1 MNGEARVR
9 RADKAVEAVGSYFTT
24 SSNLRLADSTRYGT
38 IRELVPSAAAGQPA
52 GDTEGDGDGLAEGDG
67 DGLPDGLT
75 LPASTRALRTRS
87 RAAPWAFA

>member
-38 IRELVPSAAAGQPA
+38 IRELVPGAAAGQPF
-52 GDTEGDGDGLAEGDG
+52 GDAVDDGDGLAEGDG
-67 DGLPDGLT
+67 FPDGLA